1 LVVVVAEARSALSG
15 AMHVNLDSISCECSN
30 RPDINNGL
38 SYYQVM
44 ATELD
49 ATIRNHVMASA
60 GMVREVS
67 YGFGIH

>member
-1 LVVVVAEARSALSG
+1 MVVVAEARSALSG

-30 RPDINNGL
+30 RPDINNNGL
-38 SYYQVM
+38 SYYQVV